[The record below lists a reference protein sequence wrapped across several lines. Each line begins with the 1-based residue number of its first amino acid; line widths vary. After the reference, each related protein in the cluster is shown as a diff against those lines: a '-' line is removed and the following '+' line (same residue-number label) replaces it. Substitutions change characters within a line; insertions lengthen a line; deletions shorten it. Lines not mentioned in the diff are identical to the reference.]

1 MCVVALLPREARVDH
16 VTDSRD
22 GDGGFGDVG
31 GDDQFPRVGGNG
43 VEGADLLLGGKGGI
57 KWQHDKRRDYEKMG
71 DLRYVL
77 DRRVWLLCTIPPL
90 SDTPFRFRTGQGGRE
105 ARDRARGGGVSGRC

>member
-1 MCVVALLPREARVDH
+1 M
-16 VTDSRD
+16 
-22 GDGGFGDVG
+22 
-31 GDDQFPRVGGNG
+31 
-43 VEGADLLLGGKGGI
+43 K
-57 KWQHDKRRDYEKMG
+57 KMG
-71 DLRYVL
+71 DLGYVL